1 MSIAKAGETIFSSIS
16 DKTVAQVK
24 KREEYT
30 SNNSKSIEN
39 LSSLNQNTGWVKVS
53 SGSNILA
60 KKEGKTWSGPARR
73 FILHGGAMMTKDQAK
88 NREVDTVRKGI
99 NFDKGTSFSN
109 SGNAYNNY
117 SDSYGLGYR
126 PMPGITS
133 FNLKSY
139 NPYGTLRQ
147 ADITFTVF
155 SLDDLH
161 EAERLF
167 LRPGF
172 TCVMEFGHTV
182 FTNNKGEQETFGK
195 TINALDEKFVF
206 STQTIEDVEK
216 EIERKRDLADGN
228 YDGFFGYVSN
238 FGYSFRPDGGFDCS
252 MKVVSKGVI
261 LDSIK
266 GGETSDGARVEE
278 NPKDQNK
285 ESTEDSSVSKHK
297 SIFHTI
303 FKSITEYVPN
313 PDEPDSF
320 TPKLVDVFGECKLNG
335 ENITLF
341 AKLDTEDQCQF
352 VYANVTD
359 PVQGEGG
366 NSNVKST
373 ERLSYIPLRF
383 VLDIFNKFAS
393 IYKVGDKNRNNPII
407 SFALDF
413 GNKFRTFKD
422 HFSVIPSNV
431 HLPKVAPTIENP
443 YGKAKYGM
451 SADNADTKMQDYAM
465 SGNFAIEYAADG
477 TPLPGD
483 GKNEILNIF
492 ISTKVLLSLVDDVY
506 DKANT
511 SVTFIDFINGLLEI
525 INTSLSDVC
534 KLSLFYNEGINK
546 YEIVDLYG
554 IGKVKKIPTI
564 TLTGLKSTVKELSI
578 SSRLSANTAA
588 QISIAAQGTVTNY
601 NENVRAIRSWNLGAV
616 DRFIPSKVTNTEP
629 DVCTE
634 DNSGEDPGK
643 KTSLLTYGGNLT
655 KFFGSNAEMSKQ
667 LFLFFIGIK
676 DTKEFNAETEKD
688 LQGALRK
695 INLIMYEIVQAEK
708 SDKGVTHEIPIP
720 VELSF
725 TMKGISGFK
734 IGQVFKIN
742 EGVLLPR
749 YDKYG
754 YVITGLGNKVE
765 NNEWTTNVETQFFE
779 LDNL

>member
-30 SNNSKSIEN
+30 SNNSKSIGD

-60 KKEGKTWSGPARR
+60 KDKQKTWSGPARR
-73 FILHGGAMMTKDQAK
+73 FILHGGAMMTKDQAE
-88 NREVDTVRKGI
+88 NRQVDIVRKGI

-117 SDSYGLGYR
+117 SDRYGLGYR

-155 SLDDLH
+155 SLDDLE

-172 TCVMEFGHTV
+172 TSIIEFGHTV

-195 TINALDEKFVF
+195 TINTLDEGFVF

-216 EIERKRDLADGN
+216 AIENKRDEADGN

-266 GGETSDGARVEE
+266 GGETSDGAKIEDSKKEE
-278 NPKDQNK
+278 NK
-285 ESTEDSSVSKHK
+285 ENSKDSSVSKHK

-303 FKSITEYVPN
+303 FKSISEYVPK
-313 PDEPDSF
+313 PEEPDSF
-320 TPKLVDVFGECKLNG
+320 TPKLVDVFGECELNG
-335 ENITLF
+335 ENIKLF
-341 AKLDTEDQCQF
+341 TTLDTENQCKF
-352 VYANVTD
+352 IYANVTD
-359 PVQGEGG
+359 PVQGQGDDSEQ
-366 NSNVKST
+366 KAT
-373 ERLSYIPLRF
+373 ERLSYVPLRF

-393 IYKVGDKNRNNPII
+393 IYEVKDKNRNNPII
-407 SFALDF
+407 SFALEF
-413 GNKFRTFKD
+413 GNKFRTFQK

-431 HLPKVAPTIENP
+431 HLPKKGPSISNP
-443 YGKAKYGM
+443 NGHRLYGM
-451 SADNADTKMQDYAM
+451 TAGDAHTKMEDYGA
-465 SGNFAIEYAADG
+465 SGNNSD
-477 TPLPGD
+477 D
-483 GKNEILNIF
+483 NGKNEILNIF
-492 ISTKVLLSLVDDVY
+492 ISTKILLTLSDHLY
-506 DKANT
+506 DEANT
-511 SVTFIDFINGLLEI
+511 STTFIDFINTLLEK
-525 INTSLSDVC
+525 INTALSDIC
-534 KLSLFYNEGINK
+534 NLSLFYNEGINK

-554 IGKVKKIPTI
+554 VGKVKKIPTI

-634 DNSGEDPGK
+634 DNSGEDQGNNI
-643 KTSLLTYGGNLT
+643 SLLSYGGDIT
-655 KFFGSNAEMSKQ
+655 KFFEANVDMSKQ
-667 LFLFFIGIK
+667 IDLFFEGLAEK
-676 DTKEFNAETEKD
+676 SDFNAETEKD

-695 INLIMYEIVQAEK
+695 INLILYEAAQTKK
-708 SDKGVTHEIPIP
+708 SDKDVTHEIPIP

-742 EGVLLPR
+742 PGVLLPR
-749 YDKYG
+749 YNKYG

>member
-30 SNNSKSIEN
+30 SNNSKSIED

-60 KKEGKTWSGPARR
+60 NDKNKTWSGPARR
-73 FILHGGAMMTKDQAK
+73 FILHGGTMMTKDQAE
-88 NREVDTVRKGI
+88 NRQVDIVRKGI
-99 NFDKGTSFSN
+99 NFNKGTSFSN

-117 SDSYGLGYR
+117 SDRYGLGYR

-155 SLDDLH
+155 SLDDLE

-172 TCVMEFGHTV
+172 TSIVEFGHTV

-195 TINALDEKFVF
+195 TINTLDEGFVF

-216 EIERKRDLADGN
+216 AIENKRDEADGN

-266 GGETSDGARVEE
+266 GGETSDGAKIEDSQ
-278 NPKDQNK
+278 KDKNK
-285 ESTEDSSVSKHK
+285 ENTIDSSVSKHK

-303 FKSITEYVPN
+303 FKSISEYVPN
-313 PDEPDSF
+313 PDEKDTF
-320 TPKLVDVFGECKLNG
+320 TPKLVDVLKAVEDNG
-335 ENITLF
+335 ESIKLF
-341 AKLDTEDQCQF
+341 ASLDTENQCKF

-359 PVQGEGG
+359 PVQSQGDD
-366 NSNVKST
+366 SDQKAT

-383 VLDIFNKFAS
+383 VLDIFNKYAS
-393 IYKVGDKNRNNPII
+393 IYDIKDKNRVNPIL

-413 GNKFRTFKD
+413 GNKFRTFQK
-422 HFSVIPSNV
+422 HFSVVPSNV
-431 HLPKVAPTIENP
+431 HLPKLAPTINNP
-443 YGKAKYGM
+443 DGNVQYGMTSDFADGAMEDYGM
-451 SADNADTKMQDYAM
+451 SGGNNSDDN
-465 SGNFAIEYAADG
+465 
-477 TPLPGD
+477 

-492 ISTKVLLSLVDDVY
+492 ISTKTLLTLSDQLFDES
-506 DKANT
+506 NT
-511 SVTFIDFINGLLEI
+511 SKTFIDFINTLLEK
-525 INTSLSDVC
+525 INTALSDVC

-578 SSRLSANTAA
+578 SSRLSAKTAA

-634 DNSGEDPGK
+634 DNSGKDPGK
-643 KTSLLTYGGNLT
+643 NTSLLTYGGDVN
-655 KFFGSNAEMSKQ
+655 KFFEANVDMSKQ
-667 LFLFFIGIK
+667 IFLFFKAIRDK
-676 DTKEFNAETEKD
+676 SDFNAETEKD

-695 INLIMYEIVQAEK
+695 INLILYEAAQKKK
-708 SDKGVTHEIPIP
+708 SDKDVTHEIPIP

-742 EGVLLPR
+742 PGVLLPR
-749 YDKYG
+749 YNKYG